1 MVFKILLSH
10 SVGGRPCGN
19 LFPCFTGSLQRTEDH
34 KDRLFGIEK
43 AFILP
48 TPFFFFFFFF
58 FYQLNL
64 FIYSFLSCFI
74 SLLSSSRKQWLV
86 VTRFISVVW
95 RVQSPEKKH
104 IYIFLRTQILKLLMK
119 AKDPIKLGLAH
130 CLFIYLFLCKTHAS
144 FIGMQ

>member
-48 TPFFFFFFFF
+48 TPFFFFF
-58 FYQLNL
+58 L
-64 FIYSFLSCFI
+64 F
-74 SLLSSSRKQWLV
+74 LLS
-86 VTRFISVVW
+86 
-95 RVQSPEKKH
+95 
-104 IYIFLRTQILKLLMK
+104 
-119 AKDPIKLGLAH
+119 AKS
-130 CLFIYLFLCKTHAS
+130 FYLFLPILLYLSAFFFKKTVISGYSLYLCCVTCPVSRKETYIYISPYADIEITDESKRSH
-144 FIGMQ
+144 